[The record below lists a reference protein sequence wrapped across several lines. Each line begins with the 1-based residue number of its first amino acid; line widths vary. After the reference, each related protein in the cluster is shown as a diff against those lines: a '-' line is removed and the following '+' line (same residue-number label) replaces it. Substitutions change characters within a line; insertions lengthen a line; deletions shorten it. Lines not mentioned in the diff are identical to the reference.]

1 MSSIKKPTYDRD
13 TNPGFHAP
21 AANDAPA
28 SRGMLIVIVIMFVIG
43 GIIAVWAYNRYNE
56 PDAITVPTSVPETEA
71 RPLNP

>member
-1 MSSIKKPTYDRD
+1 MQTPRNARD

-28 SRGMLIVIVIMFVIG
+28 TRGMLIIIVLVFILG

-56 PDAITVPTSVPETEA
+56 PDAITVPANVPETEA